1 MEKFNLLVHRIDN
14 NIENIEILLS
24 EDICE
29 YEIMQLIGKIIDEQ
43 MNVIIENKELYY
55 IEDDIIAKNK
65 KEILLLDFIDNIRK
79 QLIINSSITIKTTYK
94 EEKIPIDTIKLQKI
108 LKYLLSLNYENIDN
122 IEIKQID
129 DELHIKINF
138 EKKYEHSLQSK

>member
-1 MEKFNLLVHRIDN
+1 
-14 NIENIEILLS
+14 
-24 EDICE
+24 
-29 YEIMQLIGKIIDEQ
+29 MQLIGKIIDEQ